1 MSKRLGTR
9 HGRREKM
16 KHNPQYAKER
26 GKFIVKKM
34 LKKKKRDE
42 LAKHKFIPSPPE
54 PTKPEDPLKGFFP

>member
-1 MSKRLGTR
+1 
-9 HGRREKM
+9 M

-42 LAKHKFIPSPPE
+42 LAKHKFIPSLPVQEPPE